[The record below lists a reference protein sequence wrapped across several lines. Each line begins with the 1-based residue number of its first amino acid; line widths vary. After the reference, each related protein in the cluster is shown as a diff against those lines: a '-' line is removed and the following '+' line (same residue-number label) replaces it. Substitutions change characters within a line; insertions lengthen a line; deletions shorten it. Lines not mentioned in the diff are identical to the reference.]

1 MVRKF
6 CQIRPQK
13 ATPRSRLGVKKPL
26 FGQGSTRVYLKKI
39 PKKFRRAEAA
49 AVRVYKV
56 N

>member
-1 MVRKF
+1 VVAIYLA
-6 CQIRPQK
+6 Q
-13 ATPRSRLGVKKPL
+13 TPVLGVKKPL